1 MKRSHPVSRGIVLS
15 VLRIFKTWRRQDC
28 WLLGTNAI
36 RTPNVAGAVSGLED
50 CTHMLKGSNIA
61 LPEPNP
67 LQKYP
72 DVKVIPQAQRVVA
85 SDETVV
91 DASPPSSGFPMSWV
105 LCI

>member
-1 MKRSHPVSRGIVLS
+1 M
-15 VLRIFKTWRRQDC
+15 
-28 WLLGTNAI
+28 
-36 RTPNVAGAVSGLED
+36 AGAVSGPED

>member
-1 MKRSHPVSRGIVLS
+1 
-15 VLRIFKTWRRQDC
+15 
-28 WLLGTNAI
+28 
-36 RTPNVAGAVSGLED
+36 
-50 CTHMLKGSNIA
+50 MLKGSNIA